1 MLFPSYYLIQIM
13 QVNNLEKDEMYL
25 FSNQKQEK
33 GPKMSVIKLRKLKE
47 STNINQFLLWQ
58 QLKQIIEAYLPI

>member
-1 MLFPSYYLIQIM
+1 M

-33 GPKMSVIKLRKLKE
+33 GPKMSAIKLRKLKE